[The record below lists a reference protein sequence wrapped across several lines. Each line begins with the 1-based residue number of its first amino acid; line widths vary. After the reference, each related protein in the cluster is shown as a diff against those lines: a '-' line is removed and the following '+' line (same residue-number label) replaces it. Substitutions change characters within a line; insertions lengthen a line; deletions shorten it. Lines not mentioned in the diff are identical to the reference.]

1 MIDPL
6 AHWLVALFLAGFFL
20 AGGLHKFR
28 DFERFVSLLGKYD
41 VVRPDLLAP
50 AAGLVVAVEAT
61 IGLALLTS
69 LLFPQLRILG
79 MGGFAAG
86 AALLFAYLLLM
97 AYSLARGNREIDC
110 GCSFHKQR
118 SLISTWHLCR
128 NGVLILICLAGVLP
142 VTARELQTIDW
153 LHLPLMLSAAGMLYV
168 LVDTLLANRS
178 YLTPDSEQHDQ
189 FSRSF

>member
-6 AHWLVALFLAGFFL
+6 AHWLIALFLAVFFL
-20 AGGLHKFR
+20 AGGLHKFS

-50 AAGLVVAVEAT
+50 AAGLVVAVETT

-69 LLFPQLRILG
+69 LLFPQLRIIE

-86 AALLFAYLLLM
+86 AALLFVYLLLM

-110 GCSFHKQR
+110 GCSFRKQR

-128 NGVLILICLAGVLP
+128 NGVLIL
-142 VTARELQTIDW
+142 
-153 LHLPLMLSAAGMLYV
+153 
-168 LVDTLLANRS
+168 
-178 YLTPDSEQHDQ
+178 
-189 FSRSF
+189 